1 VSRHVPRRPGDPP
14 RSDFTPLPFHGWY
27 GCRGCGVVVYD
38 WALHS
43 CHEHEDQAAD
53 TLPEGVA
60 DLAARARA
68 EGAAVAE
75 FTRPRLFGRQAWR
88 QVLACL
94 RVRPPEDSRP
104 AASPDPTGA
113 AGRASAR
120 LDWTMEA

>member
-1 VSRHVPRRPGDPP
+1 VSQHVPRRPGDPP
-14 RSDFTPLPFHGWY
+14 RSDFIPLPFHGWY
-27 GCRGCGVVVYD
+27 GCRGCGVVIYD

-43 CHEHEDQAAD
+43 CHEHDGQAD
-53 TLPEGVA
+53 ELPEGVT

-68 EGAAVAE
+68 EGMAVAE
-75 FTRPRLFGRQAWR
+75 FTRPRLLGRQAWR

-94 RVRPPEDSRP
+94 RLRPPKDSRP
-104 AASPDPTGA
+104 AASPDPPGA